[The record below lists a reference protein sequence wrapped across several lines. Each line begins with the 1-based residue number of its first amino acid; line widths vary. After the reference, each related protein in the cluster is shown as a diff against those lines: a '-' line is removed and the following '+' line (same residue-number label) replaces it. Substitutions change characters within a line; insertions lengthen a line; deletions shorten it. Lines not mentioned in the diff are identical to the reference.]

1 MTATVSSAWSSIAPA
16 LADHLW
22 QSSLFAAAAGLLTLT
37 LRTNHARARYWLWLA
52 ASVKFLLP
60 FSWLISLGS
69 RMSWIHAAPVVTSAD
84 SYLAVEQIS
93 QPFTQRGM
101 NAIPTPTISPSLSHW
116 LPAVL
121 AVLWL
126 AGFVAVLLT
135 WLARW
140 RQISGQVRNAVPIH
154 EGREIEALQRVQHT
168 SGIRKQIRMLL
179 SKTMLEPGIFGMLS
193 PVLVWPKGI
202 SERLENAHLEA
213 ILAHE
218 LWHVRRRDNLAAA
231 MHMMVEAIFW
241 FHPLVWW
248 LGARMVDERER
259 ACDEEVLELGS
270 ERQVYAESIL
280 KVCEFCVG
288 SPLACVAGVTGAD
301 LKKRMVHIMSD
312 HVARKLAFSKK
323 LLLSAIAATALVA
336 PVIFGLVHA
345 TPGRAQSQGDNAA
358 TSTTA
363 YGSVSITPSHEAP
376 TPTYAGEKTHIVR
389 MMMAP
394 NKFDAI
400 NVTLRA
406 VIQEAYGVQANQITG
421 APDWLD
427 TAAYD
432 IQAKTNRPAGQKV
445 IVDDRKIENQRMLQ
459 AMLADRAKL
468 VLHRETVN
476 LPSYALVVSENGP
489 KLQPAQLTG
498 DEKFKVPQRDAV
510 ITTDRDEKIAAEHKE
525 MSAHRM
531 LMQMDTGN
539 EVIGLS
545 ANGTS
550 MDEIAQQLARQLGT
564 VVVNKTGLQGLYDFS
579 LQWKSN
585 GSQAS
590 QENSA
595 DSASNQSLL
604 TAVEEQLGL
613 KLELQNAPTEA
624 LVIDHIEKPAA
635 N

>member
-1 MTATVSSAWSSIAPA
+1 MTAGFSSAWTSIAPA

-22 QSSLFAAAAGLLTLT
+22 QSSLFALAAGLLTLT
-37 LRTNHARARYWLWLA
+37 LRKNHARARYWLWLA

-60 FSWLISLGS
+60 FSWLVSLGS
-69 RMSWIHAAPVVTSAD
+69 RMSWIHASTVIRSAD
-84 SYLAVEQIS
+84 SYLTVEEIS

-101 NAIPTPTISPSLSHW
+101 NAIPTPTISASLSHW

-121 AVLWL
+121 AIVWL
-126 AGFVAVLLT
+126 AGFIAVLLT

-140 RQISGQVRNAVPIH
+140 RQVSGQVRNAVPLH
-154 EGREIEALQRVQHT
+154 EGREVEALQRVQHT

-179 SKTMLEPGIFGMLS
+179 SRTMLEPGIFGMLS

-301 LKKRMVHIMSD
+301 LKKRMVHIMSE
-312 HVARKLAFSKK
+312 HVVRKLNFSKK
-323 LLLSAIAATALVA
+323 LLLTAVAAAAIVA
-336 PVIFGLVHA
+336 PIVFGLVHVTPIQAQAQVQRDDA
-345 TPGRAQSQGDNAA
+345 T
-358 TSTTA
+358 TSTTP
-363 YGSVSITPSHEAP
+363 YGSVSITPSQEAAP
-376 TPTYAGEKTHIVR
+376 TPTYAGGKTHMVR

-394 NKFDAI
+394 NKFDAR

-421 APDWLD
+421 GPDWLD
-427 TAAYD
+427 TATYD
-432 IQAKTNRPAGQKV
+432 IHATTNRPEDGK
-445 IVDDRKIENQRMLQ
+445 DHRKIENQQMLQ

-468 VLHRETVN
+468 VLHRENVN
-476 LPSYALVVSENGP
+476 LPSYALVISENGP
-489 KLQPAQLTG
+489 KLQPAQFTG
-498 DEKFKVPQRDAV
+498 DEKFKVPERDAT
-510 ITTDRDEKIAAEHKE
+510 IMTDRDEKIAAEHKE
-525 MSAHRM
+525 MSTHRM
-531 LMQMDTGN
+531 LMQMDAGN
-539 EVIGLS
+539 EVIGLR
-545 ANGTS
+545 ATGTS
-550 MDEIAQQLARQLGT
+550 TDEIAQHLARQLGT

-579 LQWKSN
+579 LQWKSD
-585 GSQAS
+585 GS
-590 QENSA
+590 
-595 DSASNQSLL
+595 SASNQSLL

-613 KLELQNAPTEA
+613 KLELQNAPTDV
-624 LVIDHIEKPAA
+624 LVIDHIEQPAA